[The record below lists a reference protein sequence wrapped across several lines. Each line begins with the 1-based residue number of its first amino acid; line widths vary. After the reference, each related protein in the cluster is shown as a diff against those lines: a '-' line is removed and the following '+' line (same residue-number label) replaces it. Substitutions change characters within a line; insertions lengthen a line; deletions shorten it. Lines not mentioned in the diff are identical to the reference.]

1 MVCLEAQSIRAD
13 IVPEIVSLPHGIAQV
28 KVELFFLT
36 GAEEIVKDTQTLLII
51 QRTRTALQPAEVLAK
66 VGIDP
71 MEEGAGLLDALPC
84 NGHGD
89 VLILDQVIALGC
101 LVGHDPVV
109 LSAVAIQIIPTLPH
123 QNIALKVRAIQPP
136 VVDGDLRSGV
146 CGQTVQHTAV
156 SREHIPLI
164 LMGGQRVVDV
174 RKPPCAAVFTAAH
187 LPDSVPIDLLNG
199 DGLLDAVGDAE
210 VFPLTAVCGKECL
223 NHKCLSPFCSLLCST
238 DFQSGTPA
246 ALHTRPAT

>member
-123 QNIALKVRAIQPP
+123 
-136 VVDGDLRSGV
+136 
-146 CGQTVQHTAV
+146 
-156 SREHIPLI
+156 
-164 LMGGQRVVDV
+164 
-174 RKPPCAAVFTAAH
+174 
-187 LPDSVPIDLLNG
+187 
-199 DGLLDAVGDAE
+199 
-210 VFPLTAVCGKECL
+210 
-223 NHKCLSPFCSLLCST
+223 
-238 DFQSGTPA
+238 
-246 ALHTRPAT
+246 

>member
-1 MVCLEAQSIRAD
+1 M
-13 IVPEIVSLPHGIAQV
+13 
-28 KVELFFLT
+28 ELFFLT

-51 QRTRTALQPAEVLAK
+51 QRMRTALQPAEVLAK

-123 QNIALKVRAIQPP
+123 QNTAPFSRRLLMVIF
-136 VVDGDLRSGV
+136 VV
-146 CGQTVQHTAV
+146 A
-156 SREHIPLI
+156 
-164 LMGGQRVVDV
+164 
-174 RKPPCAAVFTAAH
+174 
-187 LPDSVPIDLLNG
+187 SVGRL
-199 DGLLDAVGDAE
+199 
-210 VFPLTAVCGKECL
+210 F
-223 NHKCLSPFCSLLCST
+223 ST
-238 DFQSGTPA
+238 PQ
-246 ALHTRPAT
+246 